1 MALSNK
7 SIWGMGALFIL
18 AFLLTIKVVSA
29 DDRYKFK
36 LIAQKAKDAIPIGA
50 DSSYNYYSVDIE
62 LQNTSA
68 DTVHFVNFNCSKHA
82 LFRVESRT
90 GLEVGQF
97 IVCSKN
103 HPISITILPHGTYHT
118 CLVLHRSNVGQRKTS
133 GKFRI
138 GFPYVNPAVYFN
150 IGGGDFISS
159 LDERGNTYLKEG
171 AYMLWSNYLTIEK
184 SDPLHKD

>member
-1 MALSNK
+1 
-7 SIWGMGALFIL
+7 
-18 AFLLTIKVVSA
+18 
-29 DDRYKFK
+29 
-36 LIAQKAKDAIPIGA
+36 
-50 DSSYNYYSVDIE
+50 
-62 LQNTSA
+62 
-68 DTVHFVNFNCSKHA
+68 
-82 LFRVESRT
+82 VESRT